1 MENDVDKYGIRSRDI
16 LYDEHGEPLP
26 MLLQPMLYM
35 EDSDTTLENLNLK
48 IEAIKMELAS
58 NGAKL
63 ESLAKLLEKN
73 NRILGMVLGKV
84 TAIGNHLSNNK
95 QTVDP
100 RECMFNHDG
109 RPPDIMT
116 PSDLGLE

>member
-1 MENDVDKYGIRSRDI
+1 MENDDDKYGIRSRDI

>member
-1 MENDVDKYGIRSRDI
+1 MFDIWKLGIDI
-16 LYDEHGEPLP
+16 WIL
-26 MLLQPMLYM
+26 M
-35 EDSDTTLENLNLK
+35 LENLNLK

-73 NRILGMVLGKV
+73 NCILGMVLGKV

-116 PSDLGLE
+116 PSDLGLEWSYLILAFFF